1 MDYKKE
7 NNLNT
12 QTSTQFKENFYSLMN
27 SQPSV
32 WEQITKHNS
41 LNTYRLTSFAVV
53 FSNINILASF
63 ISMLFVFF

>member
-1 MDYKKE
+1 
-7 NNLNT
+7 
-12 QTSTQFKENFYSLMN
+12 MN
-27 SQPSV
+27 SQPSI

-63 ISMLFVFF
+63 ISMLFVFFLTKIKNNLYLFAES

>member
-1 MDYKKE
+1 
-7 NNLNT
+7 
-12 QTSTQFKENFYSLMN
+12 MN

-63 ISMLFVFF
+63 ISMLFVFFLTKIKNNLYLFAES